1 MTKKIEHLES
11 LCVIHVD
18 FDIWSGQT
26 RLSAEDFRL
35 GKGGKLPSGK
45 VAKLGSKH
53 VCDPATLKGFQR
65 LKTETRRLMLRHGM
79 PFMSGF
85 AVPTARADI
94 IIEELGRIA
103 DEFAKLKRVFLDG
116 YHAAVE
122 SWIQE
127 NPEEEEAIRA
137 GVLPLDTVEKRIG
150 FEYQVF
156 MIQPLDTDSTTGQL
170 LEKKVKGLGGDL
182 LDEVAEEATS
192 FFSRNLS
199 GREEC
204 GISTRNT
211 LLRIRDKIDGLS
223 FLNNAFIPLVNL
235 LDETVRGYTL
245 HAEGRVIKAP
255 FFYQVVAATLIMS
268 DRKRIEEY
276 VSGAVTLDEVTDSV
290 TPIGQLSRN
299 DLSSA
304 PKVQTKGADADQAS
318 TSVKVAQTEGQV
330 ATLDRKPAPQEQ
342 QTDLSENNDMAP
354 VQQELGQIVVDSQE
368 GEVSQA
374 ELDALDDDLDRFFGQ
389 ANQAEEAFAPEV
401 EVSEAVTAQA
411 ESVGSTESAQAA
423 EPAAI
428 GQVVAIRTE
437 RPETTKKAEPVPV
450 AKVSGGENFSKMP
463 EFDEEEDFFF

>member
-103 DEFAKLKRVFLDG
+103 DEFAKLKRDFLDG

-170 LEKKVKGLGGDL
+170 LEQKVKGLSDDL

-211 LLRIRDKIDGLS
+211 LIRIRDKIDGLS

-290 TPIGQLSRN
+290 VT
-299 DLSSA
+299 
-304 PKVQTKGADADQAS
+304 
-318 TSVKVAQTEGQV
+318 VAQEEGQV
-330 ATLDRKPAPQEQ
+330 EALGQTMAPQMQ
-342 QTDLSENNDMAP
+342 QTDLSENDDKAP
-354 VQQELGQIVVDSQE
+354 VQQESGQIVVDSQE
-368 GEVSQA
+368 SEVSQA
-374 ELDALDDDLDRFFGQ
+374 ELDALEDDLDRFFGQ
-389 ANQAEEAFAPEV
+389 ATQAEEVSVSEV
-401 EVSEAVTAQA
+401 EASQASTAQA
-411 ESVGSTESAQAA
+411 ESVDPTGSAQSA
-423 EPAAI
+423 EPAVTA
-428 GQVVAIRTE
+428 QVVAIGTE
-437 RPETTKKAEPVPV
+437 RPETPVKPEPVPV
-450 AKVSGGENFSKMP
+450 AKVSGGENFTEMP
-463 EFDEEEDFFF
+463 EIDEEEDLFF

>member
-103 DEFAKLKRVFLDG
+103 DEFAKLKRVFLNG
-116 YHAAVE
+116 YHSAVE

-127 NPEEEEAIRA
+127 NPEEEEAIRV

-156 MIQPLDTDSTTGQL
+156 MIQPLDSDGSVSQL
-170 LEKKVKGLGGDL
+170 LDKKVQGLGGDL

-211 LLRIRDKIDGLS
+211 LVRIRDKIDGLS
-223 FLNNAFIPLVNL
+223 FLNSAFIPLVSL
-235 LDETVRGYTL
+235 LDETVRGYSL

-255 FFYQVVAATLIMS
+255 FFYQVVAATLILS

-276 VSGAVTLDEVTDSV
+276 ASGAVTLDDVADSV
-290 TPIGQLSRN
+290 TPMNQLSRK
-299 DLSSA
+299 DLSST
-304 PKVQTKGADADQAS
+304 PKVQTKGADAGQAS
-318 TSVKVAQTEGQV
+318 TSVAVAQEEGQG
-330 ATLDRKPAPQEQ
+330 ATPGQNPAPQEQ
-342 QTDLSENNDMAP
+342 QTDLSESNDMSP

-368 GEVSQA
+368 GDVSQA

-389 ANQAEEAFAPEV
+389 ATQAEEATAPEV
-401 EVSEAVTAQA
+401 EASQATTAQA
-411 ESVGSTESAQAA
+411 ELVDSTGSAQSA
-423 EPAAI
+423 EPATTA
-428 GQVVAIRTE
+428 QVVAIRTE

-450 AKVSGGENFSKMP
+450 AKVSGGENFTEMP
-463 EFDEEEDFFF
+463 EIDEEEDFFF